1 MRIQKV
7 KIRNYRSICSLE
19 VLCEPEVILLGPNNH
34 GKSNILSAIEF
45 ALTPSAKP
53 QDEDLN
59 AFCGEDYEIWVELT
73 FHELSEQEKNTFKK
87 YLRNDGT
94 FLIRKTAK
102 KSQEGKIETEYRGSM
117 LEPEQSWLK
126 ESEIRNLASRD
137 AINPIPLREYVPAAG
152 RITQDMVKTAQSQY
166 IEEHRAELIFHE
178 NLTTTNFLGPKN
190 IGGGS
195 LPDFYIIPA
204 VRDLSDETRIK
215 NTTMF
220 GKLLGRTIQEM
231 AERDPQYQQ
240 LCNGIEQLV
249 KRLNRSDADPQ
260 NRPTQMVDLETRLSE
275 ELRDWGVSVEIEVIP
290 PEIEKIF
297 ELGTNLSL
305 DDGVKTLAEQKGHG
319 LQRAVI
325 FAIFRAWAK
334 TLRSNTQP
342 DAAVPRASSDSL
354 IFAIEEPELFL
365 HPQAQRKM
373 AQALQEIAVTP
384 QHQVLIC
391 SHSSHFVDLEK
402 YRSICIISKENPRD
416 GTSVRQCSKDL
427 FEGTTHQDR
436 KKKFHAA
443 HWINPDRGE
452 MFFAK
457 KVVFVEGE
465 TEKVIFP
472 FLADKM
478 GCFKH
483 DVSIIDCGSKHNL
496 PMYIAIANAFNLKH
510 VVVHDEDPLPSTIP
524 PDWNPDKIREKT
536 KTFELNHEIATQI
549 NPDFGIALVITKDFE
564 QAAGISL
571 NQVDKKGKALAAVDF
586 FGTKGVDEIPIE
598 LKSIVTEIYS

>member
-1 MRIQKV
+1 M
-7 KIRNYRSICSLE
+7 
-19 VLCEPEVILLGPNNH
+19 ILLGPNNH
-34 GKSNILSAIEF
+34 GKSNVLSAIEF

-53 QDEDLN
+53 TDEDLN
-59 AFCGEDYEIWVELT
+59 AFCGEDHEIWVELT
-73 FHELSEQEKNTFKK
+73 FHDLSEQEKTTFKK
-87 YLRNDGT
+87 YLRNDST

-102 KSQEGKIETEYRGSM
+102 KTPDGKIETEYRGSI
-117 LEPEQSWLK
+117 LEPDQTWLK
-126 ESEIRNLASRD
+126 ESEVKNLASRD
-137 AINPIPLREYVPAAG
+137 AINVTPLREYVPDSG
-152 RITQDMVKTAQSQY
+152 RITQDMVKSAQSQY
-166 IEEHRAELIFHE
+166 IEEHRTELVYHE
-178 NLTTTNFLGPKN
+178 NLVATSFLGPRN
-190 IGGGS
+190 VGGGS

-204 VRDLSDETRIK
+204 VRDLSEETRIK

-240 LCNGIEQLV
+240 LCEGIEQLI
-249 KRLNRSDADPQ
+249 KRLNRSDADPH
-260 NRPTQMVDLETRLSE
+260 NRPAQMVDLETRLSE
-275 ELRDWGVSVEIEVIP
+275 ELRDWGVSVEIEVTP

-334 TLRSNTQP
+334 TLRNNTQL
-342 DAAVPRASSDSL
+342 DGTVPRASSDSL

-365 HPQAQRKM
+365 HPHAQRKM
-373 AQALQEIAVTP
+373 AQALQEIASTP

-416 GTSVRQCSKDL
+416 GTCVRQCLMDL
-427 FEGTTHQDR
+427 FEGTTHRDR

-472 FLADKM
+472 YLADKM
-478 GCFKH
+478 GCFNH

-496 PMYIAIANAFNLKH
+496 PMYIAIANAFNLKY
-510 VVVHDEDPLPSTIP
+510 VVVHDEDPLPPTIP
-524 PDWNPDKIREKT
+524 ANWDADKIREKT
-536 KTFELNHEIATQI
+536 RTFNLNREIAAQI
-549 NPDFGIALVITKDFE
+549 DPALGNVSVITLDFE
-564 QAAGISL
+564 HAAGVSS
-571 NQVDKKGKALAAVDF
+571 NQVEKKGKALAALDF
-586 FGTKGVDEIPIE
+586 FSHKNVNEIPTQ
-598 LKSIVTEIYS
+598 LKNVVTTIYL